1 MKAISW
7 SGTLAAITL
16 VSSSALAV
24 ELDPILE
31 QQDRIQEQVACAI
44 LKAGQRVACPK
55 SRVTGNTDIPKCTVG
70 MPAPEAF
77 ELAARWEACAFARA
91 AYSAQCHHPADA
103 GHVAFVHKCQR
114 EATKCLVIGGIRGAA
129 SEIPGRATCLIGR
142 ALTTVVAPLAAAY
155 TAGEAGAAVIEAG
168 GQMYAE
174 HLERSF
180 ACSKLPQI
188 IANKNQTCNAA
199 HAARQAFAGE
209 FCPIYFEPLM
219 DDQSRFVGLKEFNP
233 TCNPTLSCGQE
244 DRARELFEEAAIT
257 TMNCI
262 ANLRLK
268 QMYEAACNGTPW
280 ETTPTP
286 TPESSSGGSSSSSE
300 TPPPEDLSGGM

>member
-1 MKAISW
+1 MKAIPW
-7 SGTLAAITL
+7 SAALAAITL
-16 VSSSALAV
+16 ASSSAMAV
-24 ELDPILE
+24 DPILE
-31 QQDRIQEQVACAI
+31 QQKRIEKQVACAA
-44 LKAGQRVACPK
+44 LKAAQAAACPK
-55 SRVTGNTDIPKCTVG
+55 DPVTQKTNIPKCTVG
-70 MPAPEAF
+70 MQPAKAF
-77 ELAARWEACAFARA
+77 QLAARWEACAFARA
-91 AYSAQCHHPADA
+91 AYSSQCHYPANA
-103 GHVAFVHKCQR
+103 GHVGFVHKCQR

-129 SEIPGRATCLIGR
+129 SQIPGRATCLIGR
-142 ALTTVVAPLAAAY
+142 ALTTVVAPLAVAY
-155 TAGEAGAAVIEAG
+155 TAGEVGAAVIETG

-174 HLERSF
+174 HLEQSF

-188 IANKNQTCNAA
+188 IANKNTTCNAA
-199 HAARQAFAGE
+199 HAARQAFAAE

-244 DRARELFEEAAIT
+244 ERARELFEEAAVT

-280 ETTPTP
+280 ETAPTP
-286 TPESSSGGSSSSSE
+286 TPEPSSGGSSSSSSE
-300 TPPPEDLSGGM
+300 TPPPEDLSGAM